1 MKNLTEIVIFKNNH
15 KKLLIILVYI
25 QRFLNE
31 KLLSWD
37 SDIILRLGWDN
48 FKSSPHMKFQSLFS
62 LEIFREGIFLKLP
75 KKNYKLFF
83 SE

>member
-31 KLLSWD
+31 K
-37 SDIILRLGWDN
+37 
-48 FKSSPHMKFQSLFS
+48 
-62 LEIFREGIFLKLP
+62 
-75 KKNYKLFF
+75 
-83 SE
+83 